1 MSKISL
7 YLSKAQAEPKI
18 YHHGASHGTKD
29 LKGDKALVRKYK
41 TKGGKIKS
49 EGTKDE
55 VSDLIRYHMHHLGR
69 HPGGQKQAIA
79 IAMRQAGVSQK
90 KSISEE
96 EEDKKKEM
104 DKAYVGFE
112 KLKQKIAARGG
123 VDNPGAVAAAIGRK
137 KYGKGAFQEM
147 ASRGEKAPAYKKHK
161 KSEAKKALL
170 DESAELN
177 REAAKKSMFM
187 DLDLIKAKME
197 AMHPTKGPT
206 PMTRPN
212 LEHHLRHGTYSIV
225 SAGRNSQDEHE
236 KTLPEDHEMFTK
248 RHEQLRGDL
257 DKHGYAYTEVEGHY
271 GGKER
276 SFVVH
281 HGPGAKGNAFMV
293 HHDSPS
299 EFSHIRELGKK
310 YNQDSV
316 IHSHRG
322 TNEMHFTTGTHV
334 GTHHKGSG
342 HKMMGRAKD
351 LYTEVAHPTGDKTRF
366 QLNFDWNT
374 HHPESHAVLKS
385 FMPGLD
391 LIKSQLAQIE
401 KGRMKLVTDPTTG
414 KMSPVATE
422 HTPMMSLEKQEGGQ
436 HRMVGPS
443 HFEGGGSSKGPG
455 PDVIASSP
463 QMHTP
468 GVGKPGGIKETPVG
482 KPQYTPGQ
490 LHVSP
495 TAGPSKPGQVWASA
509 APPKPVA
516 APKLLGST
524 PESHEALSELKQMGP
539 AKKALKSLMEKAL
552 EMYSNPQHGEPAMH
566 PRTASPEEHHSLA
579 AAFHERRM
587 QSAPKGTDEFSR
599 HQGLAG
605 YHRQKLTAATGSPK
619 AAASAIKQAHS
630 TLLDRGASAI
640 KDRFVSPGATG
651 KPQTHTIPE
660 ADLKEPAFT
669 QQPKQSA
676 SGIRGKLMNSMT
688 AQMGKSIEDM
698 IFESGVADMEK
709 ALKGPGSRGGKVSYR
724 TKSDK
729 PVYQSRVKKMAPQFS
744 EMAMNWTKNA
754 LHSNDP
760 EHHAIAAKQHL
771 AAAFYQ
777 HHAGNVA
784 EANHHLISAHIHR
797 DEYEKKNHTSRTT
810 KWIDKHHEPTIKL
823 AGGPHESH
831 EAWKRADISKK
842 SILLESLIEKGHLER
857 TVARHWFGSSGPG
870 KGKQGDIPA
879 SDAEC
884 PECGHKGA
892 KLVKPLSE
900 PSGHLKCDGC
910 GHSFSWGQKKVEK
923 AARASDATVDDQMD
937 ARKPISKAM
946 SAASIPRM
954 PRSIAA
960 AQMHDPWRSATNVL
974 TRANSRFADGID
986 TTALTSDSLEVVP
999 EQVMKSNPTVCKGC
1013 GRSFMD
1019 KGGGCPTCVTNKS
1032 TSHPKW

>member
-1 MSKISL
+1 MSKINL
-7 YLSKAQAEPKI
+7 YISKAQVETDEKGHKI
-18 YHHGASHGTKD
+18 YHHGQVWGTKD
-29 LKGDKALVRKYK
+29 LKGDKTLVGKYK
-41 TKGGKIKS
+41 TKGGGMKKPPK
-49 EGTKDE
+49 GKDAKKE
-55 VSDLIRYHMHHLGR
+55 MASDLIREHMHHLGR
-69 HPGGQKQAIA
+69 HPGGPKQAIA
-79 IAMRQAGVSQK
+79 IALHQAGVSRK
-90 KSISEE
+90 KSIPGEE
-96 EEDKKKEM
+96 GD
-104 DKAYVGFE
+104 
-112 KLKQKIAARGG
+112 QKRGG
-123 VDNPGAVAAAIGRK
+123 T
-137 KYGKGAFQEM
+137 
-147 ASRGEKAPAYKKHK
+147 
-161 KSEAKKALL
+161 KKALL
-170 DESAELN
+170 DELAEQH
-177 REAAKKSMFM
+177 REMSRASKSMFM
-187 DLDLIKAKME
+187 DLDLIKAQME
-197 AMHPTKGPT
+197 ALKPTKGPT
-206 PMTRPN
+206 SMTRPN
-212 LEHHLRHGTYSIV
+212 LEHHLRHGTFSIV

-236 KTLPEDHEMFTK
+236 KNLPEDHEMFK
-248 RHEQLRGDL
+248 QRHEQLRNDL
-257 DKHGYAYTEVEGHY
+257 NKHGYAYTEVEGHY

-281 HGPGAKGNAFMV
+281 HKPGATGNAFMV
-293 HHDSPS
+293 HHNSPS
-299 EFSHIRELGKK
+299 EFAHVRELGKK

-322 TNEMHFTTGTHV
+322 THEMHFTTGSYA

-351 LYTEVAHPTGDKTRF
+351 LYTEVEHPSGDKSRF
-366 QLNFDWNT
+366 SLNFDWNT
-374 HHPESHAVLKS
+374 HHPERHAVLKS

-391 LIKSQLAQIE
+391 LVKSQLAQIE
-401 KGRMKLVTDPTTG
+401 KGRMKLVTDPVTG

-422 HTPMMSLEKQEGGQ
+422 HTPTMSLERQEGGQ
-436 HRMVGPS
+436 HKLVGPS
-443 HFEGGGSSKGPG
+443 KFSGGSSGPG
-455 PDVIASSP
+455 RMQTSGGEHTDVIASSP
-463 QMHTP
+463 RLHTP
-468 GVGKPGGIKETPVG
+468 SSSLASKIQPHDPAKPYYNPGELHEGPTPPKEG
-482 KPQYTPGQ
+482 MG
-490 LHVSP
+490 
-495 TAGPSKPGQVWASA
+495 SKATVWASS
-509 APPKPVA
+509 APPGLA
-516 APKLLGST
+516 APKPKPKTETQHALG
-524 PESHEALSELKQMGP
+524 ELKQMGAP
-539 AKKALKSLMEKAL
+539 KPGQFGSTPKPPTETESALGELKQMRAQKALKSLIEKAL

-587 QSAPKGTDEFSR
+587 NSAAKGTDEYSR

-605 YHRQKLTAATGSPK
+605 YHRQKLTAAAGSPK

-651 KPQTHTIPE
+651 KPATHTIPE

-688 AQMGKSIEDM
+688 AQMGKSIDSM
-698 IFESGVADMEK
+698 IFESGVAVMEK
-709 ALKGPGSRGGKVSYR
+709 ALKGAGSRGGKVAYH
-724 TKSDK
+724 TKSGK
-729 PVYQSRVKKMAPQFS
+729 PVYESRAKKMAPQFS

-777 HHAGNVA
+777 HHAGNAA

-842 SILLESLIEKGHLER
+842 GMDQEDSDLVAS
-857 TVARHWFGSSGPG
+857 ARHLATHASRIATKYTKNALRSGDPKHHASAADWHLRAAEYHSLAGNEDKASRHAASAHAHRSGS
-870 KGKQGDIPA
+870 K
-879 SDAEC
+879 E
-884 PECGHKGA
+884 
-892 KLVKPLSE
+892 
-900 PSGHLKCDGC
+900 
-910 GHSFSWGQKKVEK
+910 VEK
-923 AARASDATVDDQMD
+923 AARASDATVDDKMD
-937 ARKPISKAM
+937 ARKVVNKAM

-960 AQMHDPWRSATNVL
+960 AQMRDPWRSATNVM

-986 TTALTSDSLEVVP
+986 TTALTSDSLETIP

-1019 KGGGCPTCVTNKS
+1019 KGSGCPTCSTNKS
-1032 TSHPKW
+1032 TPHPKW